1 MNNVFEPWVVYTRM
15 NWLGESKTSIVVS
28 NRYVYSYIRT
38 FSLTT
43 QLVARRLAAFDQSP
57 LNACKLRSLYRTLL
71 TLDFAAKTVERPCQN
86 RRYTDEEWHA
96 YRKSQYGTQA
106 EFAHEVLD
114 QFWLSST
121 VSPSDHI
128 VIVH

>member
-1 MNNVFEPWVVYTRM
+1 M
-15 NWLGESKTSIVVS
+15 SD
-28 NRYVYSYIRT
+28 
-38 FSLTT
+38 LTP

-71 TLDFAAKTVERPCQN
+71 TLDFAAKTVERPCEN
-86 RRYTDEEWHA
+86 RRYTDAEWHA

-106 EFAHEVLD
+106 ESAHEVLD

-121 VSPSDHI
+121 VCPSCR
-128 VIVH
+128 VRNAS